1 MKPTANTL
9 AVLVGTILVAAC
21 TKKNEAAP
29 TPTATASANATTAAK
44 IFCGGVNDC
53 ASKSA
58 CKTAKHACAGKNS
71 CKGQGIIELTEAD
84 CKAKGG
90 TVEPNMM

>member
-1 MKPTANTL
+1 MKATANTL
-9 AVLVGTILVAAC
+9 AILVGTIIVAGC
-21 TKKNEAAP
+21 TKKNEATP
-29 TPTATASANATTAAK
+29 TPPASATTAAK

-53 ASKSA
+53 AGKSA

-71 CKGQGIIELTEAD
+71 CKGQGIVELTEAD